1 MAMKQKNLPAIVPE
15 VFEHEQFG
23 QFRFIKR
30 GEEIWFVGLDIARAL
45 GYKNGN
51 RDVKRHVDEEDRL
64 EYRFGISGQNRKVIL
79 INESG
84 MYCLIFGSNLPAAK
98 KFTRWVTH
106 EVLPS
111 IRKYGFYGLL
121 NSGQMLQLPI
131 QPYVNYLGKLTPEQ
145 YEAHLGGLTADQ
157 YYEHYERL
165 KKNLPNMTQ
174 EEILSL
180 VNDPHVVVSKII
192 GGKWEANFF

>member
-15 VFEHEQFG
+15 LFEHEQFG
-23 QFRFIKR
+23 QFRYIKR
-30 GEEIWFVGLDIARAL
+30 SEEIWFVAVDLCRALDIQ
-45 GYKNGN
+45 NS
-51 RDVKRHVDEEDRL
+51 RDVVAKQLDDDEKDVATIYTL
-64 EYRFGISGQNRKVIL
+64 GGPQKVNIVS
-79 INESG
+79 EPG
-84 MYCLIFGSNLPAAK
+84 MYRLIFMSRKPEAK
-98 KFTRWVTH
+98 KFQRWVYH

-131 QPYVNYLGKLTPEQ
+131 QQYVNYLGKLTPEQ
-145 YEAHLGGLTADQ
+145 YETHLGRLTPDQ

-180 VNDPHVVVSKII
+180 ANDPCVVVSKKI